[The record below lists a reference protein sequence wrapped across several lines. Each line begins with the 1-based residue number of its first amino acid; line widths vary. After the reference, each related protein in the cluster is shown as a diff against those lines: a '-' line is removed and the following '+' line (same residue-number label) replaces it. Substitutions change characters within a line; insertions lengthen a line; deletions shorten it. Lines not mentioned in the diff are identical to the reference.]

1 MMSASAYPPWTE
13 LSLGDLELQEQ
24 LVSTLLEDLRPLLE
38 ALDALDFDDDVALAG
53 DNPLRL
59 DAVLRLF
66 AAGVERAQALLPEL
80 PPPPADEPLHRGL
93 STEEREKL
101 EMVAAMLECDD
112 AAERTCLEAGVDAQ
126 VLREALDGYRKADA
140 LERVAE
146 GIRVLGAAI
155 DWARARI
162 ERRLAGGPA
171 PRVAAN

>member
-1 MMSASAYPPWTE
+1 MSASAYPPWNE

-24 LVSTLLEDLRPLLE
+24 LVSTLFDELRPLLE
-38 ALDALDFDDDVALAG
+38 ALDALDFDEEDVARAD

-80 PPPPADEPLHRGL
+80 PPPLCDEPLSRRL

-162 ERRLAGGPA
+162 ERRLAGNPA
-171 PRVAAN
+171 PRAAAN

>member
-1 MMSASAYPPWTE
+1 MSASAYPPWYE
-13 LSLGDLELQEQ
+13 LSLGDLEQQEQ
-24 LVSTLLEDLRPLLE
+24 LVGLLLDDLRPLLE
-38 ALDALDFDDDVALAG
+38 ALDALDFDEDDAALQG

-80 PPPPADEPLHRGL
+80 PPPLGDEPLHRRL
-93 STEEREKL
+93 SAEERDKL
-101 EMVAAMLECDD
+101 EMVAAMLESDD
-112 AAERTCLEAGVDAQ
+112 GAERTCQEAGVDAQ
-126 VLREALDGYRKADA
+126 FLREALDGYRKADA

-162 ERRLAGGPA
+162 ERRLSATPSA
-171 PRVAAN
+171 RAAAN